1 MCAVRISSARVSP
14 STYRFARAAAVV
26 ALLLAVW
33 TAVAASAVLSRL
45 ILPAPADVVRA
56 FWRLSA
62 DGVLGT
68 AAAATLARVVLAVT
82 AALAIGVPAGLAL
95 GLWKRVYDYLDT
107 PLHALRSVPATALFP
122 LLLVV
127 VGIGEGAI
135 IALAAY
141 PSTLIVMINAVTGVR
156 FANPRRLQ
164 HARALGLSGAAVVAD
179 VLVYEALPGIVHG
192 LRVAVSYS
200 LALVVAV
207 EMFLGV
213 TSHGLGRV
221 IYDHQL
227 TYDIPE
233 TYAAILAT
241 ATCGVALN
249 ALVSTLERRML
260 AWVPQPLTGA
270 A

>member
-1 MCAVRISSARVSP
+1 MRISSRWSP
-14 STYRFARAAAVV
+14 SALRYARAATVV
-26 ALLLAVW
+26 VVLLALW
-33 TAVAASAVLSRL
+33 TQLAASGVLSRL
-45 ILPAPADVVRA
+45 ILPTPADVIRA
-56 FWRLSA
+56 FWRLTA
-62 DGVLGT
+62 DGVLTT
-68 AAAATLARVVLAVT
+68 AAAATLARVVLAVM

-95 GLWKRVYDYLDT
+95 GLWKRLYEYLDT

-164 HARALGLSGAAVVAD
+164 HARALGLSGAAVVTD

-213 TSHGLGRV
+213 TKYGLGRV

-241 ATCGVALN
+241 AACGVGLN
-249 ALVSTLERRML
+249 ALVTALERRML
-260 AWVPQPLTGA
+260 AWVPQPLAGA
-270 A
+270 E